1 MARIFSHIRVI
12 RFIREIR
19 VKIFALARTLF
30 THERFSSPYK
40 KTLTFH
46 GQRFFVFDLLH
57 KSADVREHL
66 LRKGVLCAL

>member
-30 THERFSSPYK
+30 THERIP
-40 KTLTFH
+40 
-46 GQRFFVFDLLH
+46 FVLDDIIAKN
-57 KSADVREHL
+57 KSRGS
-66 LRKGVLCAL
+66 K

>member
-30 THERFSSPYK
+30 THERNFFAVESGEET
-40 KTLTFH
+40 TL
-46 GQRFFVFDLLH
+46 
-57 KSADVREHL
+57 
-66 LRKGVLCAL
+66 

>member
-30 THERFSSPYK
+30 THERINLDLRHRARRVLKPAIRN
-40 KTLTFH
+40 LQPETFY
-46 GQRFFVFDLLH
+46 Q
-57 KSADVREHL
+57 
-66 LRKGVLCAL
+66 